1 MQISKYLKANCRNI
15 VDFGRVRFFVFRKHT
30 KFIHHLNNR
39 PAYDFTKFFSE
50 IKGIRIIGI
59 ADKRY
64 GPIGV
69 QQQLITGLK
78 LYGSLAIFSF
88 SKYSED
94 GVRILFGYPIR

>member
-1 MQISKYLKANCRNI
+1 LVFEQQVLRAFGELSIIQEKTNKSVRLVCLQTLKYLKANCRNI
-15 VDFGRVRFFVFRKHT
+15 VDFGRVDFFIFRKHT

-50 IKGIRIIGI
+50 ITGSCIIGI

-69 QQQLITGLK
+69 Q
-78 LYGSLAIFSF
+78 
-88 SKYSED
+88 
-94 GVRILFGYPIR
+94 